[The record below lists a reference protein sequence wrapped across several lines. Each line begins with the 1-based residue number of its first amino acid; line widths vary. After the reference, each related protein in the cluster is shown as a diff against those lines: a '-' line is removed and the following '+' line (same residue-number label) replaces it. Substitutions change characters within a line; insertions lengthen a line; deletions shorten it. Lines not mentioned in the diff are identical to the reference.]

1 MTVKPIEAQAARSPQ
16 LRLPSWAMARLLPGV
31 VLAALTLVI
40 AGCGP
45 LGGGSPKAAPIP
57 NTSPVSTPQAGPP
70 AAAQD
75 LTFSG
80 DLSGTLTT
88 LVANDAGEQSS
99 CTGVGSRAQN
109 EWTST
114 LDGYLGSAVYSV
126 VVVAKPYRGPG
137 SYDSSAVTVEV
148 NSVDDK
154 QVWQSSTG
162 DPVTFSVARNELTGT
177 LQATLHS
184 ADTNQPSLK
193 VTGSWSCE
201 P

>member
-1 MTVKPIEAQAARSPQ
+1 
-16 LRLPSWAMARLLPGV
+16 MARLLPGA
-31 VLAALTLVI
+31 VLVALTLVI
-40 AGCGP
+40 AGCGS

-57 NTSPVSTPQAGPP
+57 DTSPVSPPPVGPP
-70 AAAQD
+70 GAAQD

-80 DLSGTLTT
+80 DLNGTLTD
-88 LVANDAGEQSS
+88 LVSNNAGEQSS

-137 SYDSSAVTVEV
+137 TYDSSAVTVEV

-154 QVWQSSTG
+154 QVWQTGTG
-162 DPVTFSVARNELTGT
+162 DPVSFSVNRDELTGT
-177 LQATLHS
+177 LQATLHN
-184 ADTNQPSLK
+184 ATTDQQSLK
-193 VTGSWSCE
+193 VSGSWSCK
-201 P
+201 PS

>member
-1 MTVKPIEAQAARSPQ
+1 
-16 LRLPSWAMARLLPGV
+16 MARVLPGV
-31 VLAALTLVI
+31 VLTALTLVI

-45 LGGGSPKAAPIP
+45 IGGGAPKAAPIP
-57 NTSPVSTPQAGPP
+57 NTSPVSTPASGPP
-70 AAAQD
+70 GAAQN

-80 DLSGTLTT
+80 DLSGTLTS
-88 LVANDAGEQSS
+88 LVANDPGEQSS

-114 LDGYLGSAVYSV
+114 LDGYLGSAVYSL

-137 SYDSSAVTVEV
+137 TYDSSAVTVEV

-162 DPVTFSVARNELTGT
+162 DPVSFSVARNELSGT
-177 LQATLHS
+177 LQATLHN
-184 ADTNQPSLK
+184 ANTGQPSLNI
-193 VTGSWSCE
+193 TGSWSCE

>member
-1 MTVKPIEAQAARSPQ
+1 
-16 LRLPSWAMARLLPGV
+16 MARLLPAV
-31 VLAALTLVI
+31 VLVALTVVI

-70 AAAQD
+70 GSPQD

-80 DLSGTLTT
+80 DLNGTLTT
-88 LVANDAGEQSS
+88 LVSNNAGEQSS
-99 CTGVGSRAQN
+99 CTGIGSRAQN

-114 LDGYLGSAVYSV
+114 LDGYLGSGVYSV

-137 SYDSSAVTVEV
+137 TYDSSAVTVEV
-148 NSVDDK
+148 NSADDK
-154 QVWQSSTG
+154 QVWQTATG
-162 DPVTFSVARNELTGT
+162 DPVTFSVNRDELTGT
-177 LQATLHS
+177 LQATLHNAS
-184 ADTNQPSLK
+184 TNQQSLK
-193 VTGSWSCE
+193 ISGSWSCK